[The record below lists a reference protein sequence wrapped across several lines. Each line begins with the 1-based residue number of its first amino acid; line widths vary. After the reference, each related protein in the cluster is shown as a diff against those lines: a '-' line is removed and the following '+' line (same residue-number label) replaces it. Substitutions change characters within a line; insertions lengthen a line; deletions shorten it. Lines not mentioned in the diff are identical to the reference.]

1 MYLCLNHGESNP
13 KSKKPDSAC
22 GTYYS
27 NITSGEVCKFHP
39 GFINHKNN
47 RWTCC
52 DKDGEML
59 DGCTTASHKS
69 AYWPDEEAKLYF
81 FPKPVNNP
89 GLKLIVAGD
98 KKPVS
103 NNISKLLTNCD
114 YFKPIQP
121 YEKYGYKSELMRL
134 KKEREKEE
142 VRYCL
147 NWACEKTY
155 KDIDNHDKSCLYHPG
170 KWDHGSTGTK
180 MVEFIKE
187 MRVDQKNITRK
198 TILWPAHWTCCR
210 KTWAE
215 KGK

>member
-69 AYWPDEEAKLYF
+69 ADWPDEEAKLYF

-114 YFKPIQP
+114 YFKPIQHGKLWFP
-121 YEKYGYKSELMRL
+121 IIQLNELLNVSTSVSCVEEKPF
-134 KKEREKEE
+134 
-142 VRYCL
+142 
-147 NWACEKTY
+147 
-155 KDIDNHDKSCLYHPG
+155 D
-170 KWDHGSTGTK
+170 TK
-180 MVEFIKE
+180 AIVAM
-187 MRVDQKNITRK
+187 
-198 TILWPAHWTCCR
+198 
-210 KTWAE
+210 
-215 KGK
+215 